1 MRSTYKIYDKE
12 GVYFVTSTTV
22 EWIPI
27 FTRKKYFEI
36 IIQSLTFCRK
46 NKGLRIYAFIIMDN
60 HIHMIVSG
68 QNLSQTMKE
77 FKSFT
82 ATEIIKV
89 SRQDNRQWLLNQ
101 LEFYKKKHKN
111 NSTHQVWQ
119 EGFHP
124 KQMTSDEMLSQKVDY
139 IHYNPVE
146 AGFVKKAE
154 DWIYS
159 SASNYILGKGVIEID
174 LFGE

>member
-1 MRSTYKIYDKE
+1 MRSTYKIYAQE
-12 GVYFVTSTTV
+12 GIYFVTSTTV
-22 EWIPI
+22 EWIAI

-68 QNLSQTMKE
+68 ENLSQTMKE

-89 SRQDNRQWLLNQ
+89 A
-101 LEFYKKKHKN
+101 KKR
-111 NSTHQVWQ
+111 
-119 EGFHP
+119 
-124 KQMTSDEMLSQKVDY
+124 
-139 IHYNPVE
+139 
-146 AGFVKKAE
+146 
-154 DWIYS
+154 
-159 SASNYILGKGVIEID
+159 
-174 LFGE
+174 

>member
-1 MRSTYKIYDKE
+1 
-12 GVYFVTSTTV
+12 
-22 EWIPI
+22 
-27 FTRKKYFEI
+27 
-36 IIQSLTFCRK
+36 
-46 NKGLRIYAFIIMDN
+46 MDN

-68 QNLSQTMKE
+68 ENLSQTMKE

-89 SRQDNRQWLLNQ
+89 AKKDNRQWLLNQ
-101 LEFYKKKHKN
+101 LEFYKKKYKN
-111 NSTHQVWQ
+111 TSTHQVWQ

-124 KQMTSDEMLSQKVDY
+124 KQITSDEMLSQKVDY

-159 SASNYILGKGVIEID
+159 SASNYLLGTGVIEID
-174 LFGE
+174 LLGE